1 MEKPMSDFVVG
12 WNAASS
18 WPYVSFSLKVVCL
31 LGLLGL
37 ALSSVML
44 PLVGPEEFNWVLA
57 HIE

>member
-1 MEKPMSDFVVG
+1 MSDFVVG

-37 ALSSVML
+37 ALSAVML
-44 PLVGPEEFNWVLA
+44 PLIGPEEFNWVLA